1 MFKTGLI
8 AAASGQ
14 LDGLLKKESTKTGR
28 LGNGT
33 SSITTAR
40 RYVNVNSKKN
50 VNGSLDGIYTNGNG
64 LHA

>member
-14 LDGLLKKESTKTGR
+14 LDGLLKKESTKTNR

-33 SSITTAR
+33 SSVTTPR
-40 RYVNVNSKKN
+40 RYVNSKKT
-50 VNGSLDGIYTNGNG
+50 VGSLDGIYTNGNG